1 MSTSE
6 SIRTLGGMSVESQS
20 RQWTDPPHGASD
32 HRARSQR
39 DAALQRVRSIT
50 KAIALASVAGVVAIG
65 IYVSRAVPGHSTTP
79 ASTGAGSAGT
89 GAGGSAAGSAPAG
102 PATGAQQPSNLSP
115 PDNPPAQTQ
124 QQAPVVSGAT

>member
-1 MSTSE
+1 
-6 SIRTLGGMSVESQS
+6 MSVESQS

-65 IYVSRAVPGHSTTP
+65 IYVSRAVPRHSTTP
-79 ASTGAGSAGT
+79 ASTGAGSTGAGTVGAGT